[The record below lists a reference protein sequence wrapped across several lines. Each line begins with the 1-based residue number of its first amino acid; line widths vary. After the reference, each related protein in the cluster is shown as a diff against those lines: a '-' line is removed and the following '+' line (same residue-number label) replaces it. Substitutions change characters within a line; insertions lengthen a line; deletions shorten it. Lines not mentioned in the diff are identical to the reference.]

1 MGMRSRNTDRCPR
14 CRLPVGLCVCA
25 ETPRLD
31 LCTRVLVVMHWCE
44 TGKPTATGP
53 LALNCLSNGALAEH
67 GRPGTLLDLRELAAD
82 PERRALLLFP
92 SSDAE
97 PLTAG
102 LVAAD
107 DRPVTLVVPDGSWR
121 QAARMAARVP
131 GLAQL
136 PRVRLP
142 DGPPSAWGIRH
153 EAHPHQVCTFE
164 AIARALG
171 VLESPAVQAVLEV
184 FFALA
189 AARARQARPAH
200 ARDG

>member
-1 MGMRSRNTDRCPR
+1 MGIRSRNTDRCPR

-25 ETPRLD
+25 ETPHLSLR
-31 LCTRVLVVMHWCE
+31 TRVVVVMHWCE

-53 LALNCLSNGALAEH
+53 LALTCLANGALAEH
-67 GRPGTLLDLRELAAD
+67 GRPGTLLDLRALAAD

-92 SSDAE
+92 SADAE
-97 PLTAG
+97 PLTAQ

-131 GLAQL
+131 GLAGL

-142 DGPPSAWGIRH
+142 DGPPSAWGIRR

-171 VLESPAVQAVLEV
+171 VLESPAVQAGLEA

-200 ARDG
+200 ARDR

>member
-1 MGMRSRNTDRCPR
+1 M
-14 CRLPVGLCVCA
+14 GLCVCA
-25 ETPRLD
+25 QTPSLALR
-31 LCTRVLVVMHWCE
+31 TRVVVVMHWCE

-53 LALNCLSNGALAEH
+53 LALTCLANATLAEH
-67 GRPGTLLDLRELAAD
+67 GRPGTLLDLRELVAD
-82 PERRALLLFP
+82 PERRAFLLFP
-92 SSDAE
+92 SPDAVA
-97 PLTAG
+97 LTPQ
-102 LVAAD
+102 LVTAD

-131 GLAQL
+131 GLAGL

-142 DGPPSAWGIRH
+142 DGPPSTWGIRR

-171 VLESPAVQAVLEV
+171 VVESSRVQAELEA